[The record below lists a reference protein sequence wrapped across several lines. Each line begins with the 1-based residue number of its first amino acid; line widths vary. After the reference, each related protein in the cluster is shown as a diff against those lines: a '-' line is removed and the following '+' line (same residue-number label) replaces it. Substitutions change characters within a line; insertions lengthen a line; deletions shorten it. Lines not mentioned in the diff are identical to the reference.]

1 MEKIEIRKSF
11 SNSRTRQ
18 EIRMRVVNELAL
30 EIPGKGKGL
39 LASRYIYYVEQLKD
53 GNEIYL
59 RRPARFYNGFDFLV
73 CISNYNFAPRGSRKR
88 NFPKHEDIIRDLK
101 QKKSSD
107 PQAYKRL
114 YSLIQK
120 TYNCQEI
127 PDECEKINFSVGFSA
142 EMLLKTLKWLFIEQD
157 IRYWNYS
164 GRDMLFSSLPK
175 P

>member
-59 RRPARFYNGFDFLV
+59 RRPARFL
-73 CISNYNFAPRGSRKR
+73 
-88 NFPKHEDIIRDLK
+88 
-101 QKKSSD
+101 
-107 PQAYKRL
+107 
-114 YSLIQK
+114 
-120 TYNCQEI
+120 
-127 PDECEKINFSVGFSA
+127 
-142 EMLLKTLKWLFIEQD
+142 
-157 IRYWNYS
+157 
-164 GRDMLFSSLPK
+164 
-175 P
+175 